1 MNVQQDDTA
10 TLLYRKRPE
19 PCRVVSLAT
28 LRRTNA
34 SVQGSTD
41 PALVSSTGVVSDHD
55 SWGPMP
61 SPAAQVNVSPSSWQ
75 GLHDRLR
82 ASRAI
87 PSVVA

>member
-1 MNVQQDDTA
+1 MNIQQDDTA
-10 TLLYRKRPE
+10 TLRYRKRPE

-34 SVQGSTD
+34 SVHGSTD
-41 PALVSSTGVVSDHD
+41 SALVSSTGVVSDHD
-55 SWGPMP
+55 SWGPLP

-75 GLHDRLR
+75 GLRDRLR
-82 ASRAI
+82 ASQAT

>member
-61 SPAAQVNVSPSSWQ
+61 SPAAQVNVSPTSWQ
-75 GLHDRLR
+75 GLRDRLR

>member
-1 MNVQQDDTA
+1 MNGQQDDTS

-34 SVQGSTD
+34 AALGSSDST
-41 PALVSSTGVVSDHD
+41 LVSATGVVSDHD

-61 SPAAQVNVSPSSWQ
+61 HLVAQINVSPSSWQ

-82 ASRAI
+82 ASQAT
-87 PSVVA
+87 PTVVA

>member
-1 MNVQQDDTA
+1 MNGQPNDTA

-28 LRRTNA
+28 LQRTNA
-34 SVQGSTD
+34 TALGSPD
-41 PALVSSTGVVSDHD
+41 PALVSATGVVSDHD

-61 SPAAQVNVSPSSWQ
+61 HLVAQINVSPSSWQ

-82 ASRAI
+82 ASKAT
-87 PSVVA
+87 PTVVA

>member
-1 MNVQQDDTA
+1 MNGQQNDTA
-10 TLLYRKRPE
+10 ALLYRKRPE

-34 SVQGSTD
+34 SVHGSND
-41 PALVSSTGVVSDHD
+41 PALVSSTGVISDHN
-55 SWGPMP
+55 SWGPLP

-82 ASRAI
+82 ASQAT

>member
-1 MNVQQDDTA
+1 MNGQPNDTA
-10 TLLYRKRPE
+10 PLLYRKRPE

-34 SVQGSTD
+34 SALGSSD
-41 PALVSSTGVVSDHD
+41 PALVSATGVVSDHD

-61 SPAAQVNVSPSSWQ
+61 RLAAQINISPSSWQ

-82 ASRAI
+82 ASQVTPTA
-87 PSVVA
+87 VA

>member
-1 MNVQQDDTA
+1 MNIQQDDSA

-34 SVQGSTD
+34 SVHGSTD
-41 PALVSSTGVVSDHD
+41 PALVSSTGVISDHN
-55 SWGPMP
+55 SWGPLP

-82 ASRAI
+82 ASQST

>member
-1 MNVQQDDTA
+1 MNIQQDDSA

-34 SVQGSTD
+34 SVHGSND
-41 PALVSSTGVVSDHD
+41 PALVSSTGVISDHN
-55 SWGPMP
+55 SWGPLP

-82 ASRAI
+82 ASQTT

>member
-1 MNVQQDDTA
+1 MNRQTNDTA

-34 SVQGSTD
+34 AALGSLD
-41 PALVSSTGVVSDHD
+41 PALVSASGVVSDHD
-55 SWGPMP
+55 SWRPMP
-61 SPAAQVNVSPSSWQ
+61 HLVAQINVSPSSWQ

-82 ASRAI
+82 ASQAT
-87 PSVVA
+87 PVVVA

>member
-1 MNVQQDDTA
+1 MNIQQDDSA

-34 SVQGSTD
+34 SVHGSND
-41 PALVSSTGVVSDHD
+41 PALVSSTGVISDHN
-55 SWGPMP
+55 SWGPLP

-82 ASRAI
+82 ASQAT